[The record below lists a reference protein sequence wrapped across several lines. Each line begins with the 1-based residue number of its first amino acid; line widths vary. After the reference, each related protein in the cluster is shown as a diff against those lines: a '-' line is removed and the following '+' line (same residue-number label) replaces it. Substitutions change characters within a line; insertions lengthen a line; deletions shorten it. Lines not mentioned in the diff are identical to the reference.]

1 MTIRPTIK
9 IISREKIVILARL
22 ALLVFFRG
30 NWVRKSRSDI
40 RPLKLESENNNNVNR
55 SHNLKALASGP

>member
-9 IISREKIVILARL
+9 IISREKIMILARL

-40 RPLKLESENNNNVNR
+40 RPLKLESENNNNVKR

>member
-1 MTIRPTIK
+1 VTIRPTIR
-9 IISREKIVILARL
+9 IISRERIIILARL

-40 RPLKLESENNNNVNR
+40 RPLNSEYKIKIKLTEVI
-55 SHNLKALASGP
+55 A